1 MKNIFTTVKAA
12 VTTKQAAEYYGLR
25 VSRNGMTCC
34 PFHEDRNPSMKVDER
49 YYCFGCHETGDVIDF
64 TAKLFGLTPYEAAK
78 KLAWDFHIDPNT
90 PQPPVAAAMKKQAV
104 QQEQTPCGFAT
115 RLALTDNREESMRK
129 HSAGHAKQSQDET
142 FCMRALVDCEATLRN
157 WKEQYAPSSPDDPW
171 DDRFVEAC
179 NMLDYVSAMVDI
191 LFMPD
196 AEMRKMLVQQMKE
209 ENTIQCLKDRLEALR
224 EEDEHGETEMGAA

>member
-12 VTTKQAAEYYGLR
+12 VTTKQAAEYYGLK

-34 PFHEDRNPSMKVDER
+34 PFHEDRHPSMKVDER

-90 PQPPVAAAMKKQAV
+90 PQPPVASTMKKQAV
-104 QQEQTPCGFAT
+104 QD
-115 RLALTDNREESMRK
+115 R
-129 HSAGHAKQSQDET
+129 QDEA
-142 FCMRALVDCEATLRN
+142 FCMRALVDCEATLRK

-209 ENTIQCLKDRLEALR
+209 ENTIQCLKDELEALR

>member
-12 VTTKQAAEYYGLR
+12 VTTKQAAEYYGLK

-34 PFHEDRNPSMKVDER
+34 PFHEDRHPSLKVDER

-78 KLAWDFHIDPNT
+78 KLAWDFHIDPTT

-104 QQEQTPCGFAT
+104 QD
-115 RLALTDNREESMRK
+115 R
-129 HSAGHAKQSQDET
+129 QDEA
-142 FCMRALVDCEATLRN
+142 FCTRALVDCEATLRN

-209 ENTIQCLKDRLEALR
+209 ENTIQCLKERLEALR
-224 EEDEHGETEMGAA
+224 EENEHGETEMGAA

>member
-1 MKNIFTTVKAA
+1 MISNVGIIVIPPRENATASLHGIGCQHLLFC
-12 VTTKQAAEYYGLR
+12 QIGRFCEE
-25 VSRNGMTCC
+25 RNQIGSQCSQLIVRHLC
-34 PFHEDRNPSMKVDER
+34 LL

-90 PQPPVAAAMKKQAV
+90 PQPPVAAAMKKQEV
-104 QQEQTPCGFAT
+104 QD
-115 RLALTDNREESMRK
+115 R
-129 HSAGHAKQSQDET
+129 QDET

-209 ENTIQCLKDRLEALR
+209 ENTIQCLKERLEALR
-224 EEDEHGETEMGAA
+224 EENEHGETEMGAA

>member
-12 VTTKQAAEYYGLR
+12 VTTKQAAEYYGLK

-34 PFHEDRNPSMKVDER
+34 PFHEDRHPSMKVDER

-64 TAKLFGLTPYEAAK
+64 TAKLFGLPPYEAAK
-78 KLAWDFHIDPNT
+78 KLAWDFHIDPST

-104 QQEQTPCGFAT
+104 QD
-115 RLALTDNREESMRK
+115 R
-129 HSAGHAKQSQDET
+129 QDEA
-142 FCMRALVDCEATLRN
+142 FCTRALVDCEAALRN

-224 EEDEHGETEMGAA
+224 EEDEHGEAEMGAA

>member
-12 VTTKQAAEYYGLR
+12 VTAKQAAEYYGLK

-34 PFHEDRNPSMKVDER
+34 PFHEDRHQSMKVDER

-104 QQEQTPCGFAT
+104 QD
-115 RLALTDNREESMRK
+115 R
-129 HSAGHAKQSQDET
+129 QDEA

-224 EEDEHGETEMGAA
+224 EEDEHGEAEMGAA

>member
-1 MKNIFTTVKAA
+1 MKNTFTTVKAA
-12 VTTKQAAEYYGLR
+12 VTTKQAAEYYGLK

-34 PFHEDRNPSMKVDER
+34 PFHEDRHPSMKVDER

-90 PQPPVAAAMKKQAV
+90 PQPPVAAAMKKQAA
-104 QQEQTPCGFAT
+104 QD
-115 RLALTDNREESMRK
+115 R
-129 HSAGHAKQSQDET
+129 QDET
-142 FCMRALVDCEATLRN
+142 FCMRALVDCETTLRN

-209 ENTIQCLKDRLEALR
+209 ENTIQCLKERLEALR
-224 EEDEHGETEMGAA
+224 EENEHGETEMGAA

>member
-12 VTTKQAAEYYGLR
+12 VTTKQAAEYYGLK

-34 PFHEDRNPSMKVDER
+34 PFHEDRHPSMKVDER

-78 KLAWDFHIDPNT
+78 KLAWDFHIDPTT
-90 PQPPVAAAMKKQAV
+90 PQPPFAAAMKKQAV
-104 QQEQTPCGFAT
+104 QD
-115 RLALTDNREESMRK
+115 R
-129 HSAGHAKQSQDET
+129 QDEA
-142 FCMRALVDCEATLRN
+142 FCTRTLVDCEATLRN

-209 ENTIQCLKDRLEALR
+209 ENTIQCLKDRLEVLR

>member
-25 VSRNGMTCC
+25 VSRNGMTYC

-64 TAKLFGLTPYEAAK
+64 TAKLFGLTPYEAAQ
-78 KLAWDFHIDPNT
+78 KLACDFHIDPTT
-90 PQPPVAAAMKKQAV
+90 PPPPAAAAMKKQAA
-104 QQEQTPCGFAT
+104 QA
-115 RLALTDNREESMRK
+115 R
-129 HSAGHAKQSQDET
+129 QDEAL
-142 FCMRALVDCEATLRN
+142 CMKVLVDYEATLRR
-157 WKEQYAPSSPDDPW
+157 WKEQYAPSSPDAPW

-209 ENTIQCLKDRLEALR
+209 ENTIQCLKERLEALR
-224 EEDEHGETEMGAA
+224 EENEHGETEMGAA

>member
-34 PFHEDRNPSMKVDER
+34 PFHEDRHPSMKVDER

-78 KLAWDFHIDPNT
+78 KLAWDFHIDPTT
-90 PQPPVAAAMKKQAV
+90 PQPPVAAAMKKHAV
-104 QQEQTPCGFAT
+104 QD
-115 RLALTDNREESMRK
+115 R
-129 HSAGHAKQSQDET
+129 QDEA
-142 FCMRALVDCEATLRN
+142 FCTRALVDCEATLRN

-224 EEDEHGETEMGAA
+224 KEDEHGEAEMGAA

>member
-12 VTTKQAAEYYGLR
+12 VTTKQAAEYYGLKI
-25 VSRNGMTCC
+25 SRNGMTCC

-64 TAKLFGLTPYEAAK
+64 TAKLFGLTPYVAAK
-78 KLAWDFHIDPNT
+78 KLAWDFHIDPNS
-90 PQPPVAAAMKKQAV
+90 PQPPVVAAMKKQAV
-104 QQEQTPCGFAT
+104 QD
-115 RLALTDNREESMRK
+115 R
-129 HSAGHAKQSQDET
+129 QDET

-196 AEMRKMLVQQMKE
+196 AEMRKMLVRQMKE
-209 ENTIQCLKDRLEALR
+209 ENMIQCLKDRLEALR
-224 EEDEHGETEMGAA
+224 EEGEHGKAEMGAA

>member
-1 MKNIFTTVKAA
+1 MKNIFTTIKAA
-12 VTTKQAAEYYGLR
+12 VTTKQAAEYYGLN

-34 PFHEDRNPSMKVDER
+34 PFHEDRHPSMKVDER

-78 KLAWDFHIDPNT
+78 KLAWDFQIDPTT

-104 QQEQTPCGFAT
+104 QD
-115 RLALTDNREESMRK
+115 R
-129 HSAGHAKQSQDET
+129 QDEA
-142 FCMRALVDCEATLRN
+142 FCMRTLVDCEATLRN
-157 WKEQYAPSSPDDPW
+157 WKEQYAPSFPDAPW

-196 AEMRKMLVQQMKE
+196 TEMRKMLVRQMKE

-224 EEDEHGETEMGAA
+224 KEDEHGEAEMGAA

>member
-12 VTTKQAAEYYGLR
+12 VTTKQAAEYYGLK

-34 PFHEDRNPSMKVDER
+34 PFHEDRHPSMKVDER

-104 QQEQTPCGFAT
+104 QD
-115 RLALTDNREESMRK
+115 R
-129 HSAGHAKQSQDET
+129 QDEA
-142 FCMRALVDCEATLRN
+142 FCMRALVDCEATLRS

-196 AEMRKMLVQQMKE
+196 TEMRKMLVRQMKE

-224 EEDEHGETEMGAA
+224 KEDEHGEAEMGAA

>member
-12 VTTKQAAEYYGLR
+12 VTTKQAAEYYGLK

-34 PFHEDRNPSMKVDER
+34 PFHEDRHPSMKVDER

-90 PQPPVAAAMKKQAV
+90 PQPPVAAAMKK
-104 QQEQTPCGFAT
+104 
-115 RLALTDNREESMRK
+115 ALTDNREESMRK

-209 ENTIQCLKDRLEALR
+209 EDTIQCLKDRLEVLR
-224 EEDEHGETEMGAA
+224 EENEHGEAEMGAA

>member
-12 VTTKQAAEYYGLR
+12 VTTKQAAEYYGLK

-34 PFHEDRNPSMKVDER
+34 PFHKDRHPSMKVDER

-78 KLAWDFHIDPNT
+78 KLAWDFHIESST

-104 QQEQTPCGFAT
+104 QD
-115 RLALTDNREESMRK
+115 R
-129 HSAGHAKQSQDET
+129 QDEA

-209 ENTIQCLKDRLEALR
+209 ENTIHCLKDRLEALR
-224 EEDEHGETEMGAA
+224 KEDEHGEAEMGAA

>member
-12 VTTKQAAEYYGLR
+12 VTTKQAAEYYGLK

-34 PFHEDRNPSMKVDER
+34 PFHEDRHPSMKVDER

-78 KLAWDFHIDPNT
+78 KLAWDFHIDPTT
-90 PQPPVAAAMKKQAV
+90 PHPPVAAAMKKQAV
-104 QQEQTPCGFAT
+104 QD
-115 RLALTDNREESMRK
+115 R
-129 HSAGHAKQSQDET
+129 QDEA

-196 AEMRKMLVQQMKE
+196 AEMRKMLVRQMKE

-224 EEDEHGETEMGAA
+224 EEGEHGEAEMGAA

>member
-12 VTTKQAAEYYGLR
+12 VTTKQAAEYYGLK

-34 PFHEDRNPSMKVDER
+34 PFHEDRHPSMKVDER

-104 QQEQTPCGFAT
+104 QD
-115 RLALTDNREESMRK
+115 R
-129 HSAGHAKQSQDET
+129 QDEA

-196 AEMRKMLVQQMKE
+196 AEMRKMLVRQMKE

-224 EEDEHGETEMGAA
+224 EEGEHGEAEMGAA